1 MIDFTLMNFFLRK
14 QEPKNDEDSNC
25 GPLDIRGHAALELA
39 NQKYFDKGIF
49 DESVLD
55 YCDEA
60 IAFGVFEAYS
70 LRAICLMKMELYY
83 SAICDFNQ
91 AIKILPNDANLYSSR
106 GLCRAYIGDKETALK
121 DMAYAIKISE
131 LTNDENLKLNVNA
144 IKMGF
149 NSSRELFQK
158 LYEYISSDYYIDK
171 KSKRRSDK

>member
-1 MIDFTLMNFFLRK
+1 MKFFLRK
-14 QEPKNDEDSNC
+14 KKSKKDEDSIC
-25 GPLDIRGHAALELA
+25 DPLSIRGYEVLELA
-39 NQKYFDKGIF
+39 NQKYFEKGIF

-83 SAICDFNQ
+83 SAIGDFDQ
-91 AIKILPNDANLYSSR
+91 AIRILPNDANLYSSR
-106 GLCRAYIGDKETALK
+106 GLCRAYIGDKDAALN

-131 LTNDENLKLNVNA
+131 MLNDENLKLDVNA
-144 IKMGF
+144 TKMGF
-149 NSSRELFQK
+149 NSSKELFQK

-171 KSKRRSDK
+171 RSKKRSDK